1 MNESSLFNET
11 QPIKQSSNYPMLNNN
26 NPEDQSDFPQI
37 NSSSRY
43 MKIAIKYKLPP
54 NFSSI
59 FKITKLGNSYGFCPD
74 VNGDS
79 NILIGPHWPFF
90 IITFTSLSF
99 FLYLFNKYYIITV
112 DILVLIYI
120 ERLFY
125 IMWAITYII
134 TSLKNPGYPKT
145 LKNPGYP
152 KTNLESIRGSKQ
164 MSYCDKCELW
174 YRPKSKTYHCK
185 KCDVC
190 IEGHRF
196 HCVITGHCIGRKNKK
211 EFYIFVMLSILIIF
225 YLSTIYY
232 FNNKKSEKNK

>member
-11 QPIKQSSNYPMLNNN
+11 QPIKQSSNYPMLTNN
-26 NPEDQSDFPQI
+26 NPEEQSDFPQI

-99 FLYLFNKYYIITV
+99 FLYLFNKYYIITA

-134 TSLKNPGYPKT
+134 TS

>member
-11 QPIKQSSNYPMLNNN
+11 QPIKQSSNYPMLTNNN
-26 NPEDQSDFPQI
+26 SEDQSDFPQI

-99 FLYLFNKYYIITV
+99 FLYLFNKYYIITA

-134 TSLKNPGYPKT
+134 TS

>member
-1 MNESSLFNET
+1 MSESNIFNET
-11 QPIKQSSNYPMLNNN
+11 QPIKQSTDSHILNNN
-26 NPEDQSDFPQI
+26 NTEDISEYPQI

-59 FKITKLGNSYGFCPD
+59 FKISRLGNSYGFCPD

-79 NILIGPHWPFF
+79 NILIDPQWPFF
-90 IITFTSLSF
+90 IITFILLST
-99 FLYLFNKYYIITV
+99 FLYLFNKYFIITA

-120 ERLFY
+120 ERMFY
-125 IMWAITYII
+125 IMWAITYIL
-134 TSLKNPGYPKT
+134 TSIKNPGYT
-145 LKNPGYP
+145 

-196 HCVITGHCIGRKNKK
+196 HCIITGHCIGRKNKK
-211 EFYIFVMLSILIIF
+211 EFYIFVMLSILFIF

-232 FNNKKSEKNK
+232 FNNRKSEKNK

>member
-11 QPIKQSSNYPMLNNN
+11 QPIKQSSNYPMLTNNN
-26 NPEDQSDFPQI
+26 TEDQSDFPQI

-79 NILIGPHWPFF
+79 NILIGPHWPLF

-99 FLYLFNKYYIITV
+99 FLYLFNKYYIITA

-134 TSLKNPGYPKT
+134 TS

>member
-11 QPIKQSSNYPMLNNN
+11 QPIKQSSNYPMLTNN

-99 FLYLFNKYYIITV
+99 FLYLFNKYYIITA

-125 IMWAITYII
+125 IIWAITYII
-134 TSLKNPGYPKT
+134 TS

>member
-11 QPIKQSSNYPMLNNN
+11 QPIKQSSNYPMLTNNN
-26 NPEDQSDFPQI
+26 SEDQSDFPQI

-90 IITFTSLSF
+90 IITFTSISF
-99 FLYLFNKYYIITV
+99 FLYLFNKYYIITA

-134 TSLKNPGYPKT
+134 TS

>member
-11 QPIKQSSNYPMLNNN
+11 QPIKQSSNYPMLSNNN
-26 NPEDQSDFPQI
+26 TEDQSDFPQI

-90 IITFTSLSF
+90 IITFTSISF
-99 FLYLFNKYYIITV
+99 FLYLFNKYYIITA

-134 TSLKNPGYPKT
+134 TS

>member
-11 QPIKQSSNYPMLNNN
+11 QPIKQSSNYPMLTNN

-90 IITFTSLSF
+90 IITFTSISF
-99 FLYLFNKYYIITV
+99 FLYLFNKYYIITA

-134 TSLKNPGYPKT
+134 TS

-185 KCDVC
+185 RCDVC

>member
-11 QPIKQSSNYPMLNNN
+11 QPIKQSSNYPMLSNN

-90 IITFTSLSF
+90 IITFTSISF
-99 FLYLFNKYYIITV
+99 FLYLFNRYYIITA

-134 TSLKNPGYPKT
+134 TS

>member
-11 QPIKQSSNYPMLNNN
+11 QPIKQSSNYPMLTNN

-90 IITFTSLSF
+90 IITFTSISF
-99 FLYLFNKYYIITV
+99 FLYLFNKYYIITA

-134 TSLKNPGYPKT
+134 TS

-232 FNNKKSEKNK
+232 FNNKK

>member
-26 NPEDQSDFPQI
+26 TEDQSDFPQI

-90 IITFTSLSF
+90 IITFTSISF
-99 FLYLFNKYYIITV
+99 FLYLFNKYYIITA

-134 TSLKNPGYPKT
+134 TS

>member
-11 QPIKQSSNYPMLNNN
+11 QPIKQSSNYPMLTNN
-26 NPEDQSDFPQI
+26 NPEDQSGFPQI

-90 IITFTSLSF
+90 IITFTSISF
-99 FLYLFNKYYIITV
+99 FLYLFNKYYIITA

-134 TSLKNPGYPKT
+134 TS

-185 KCDVC
+185 RCDVC

>member
-11 QPIKQSSNYPMLNNN
+11 QPIKQSSNYPMLTNN

-90 IITFTSLSF
+90 IITFTSISF
-99 FLYLFNKYYIITV
+99 FLYLFNKYYIITA

-134 TSLKNPGYPKT
+134 TS

>member
-11 QPIKQSSNYPMLNNN
+11 QPIKQSSNYPMLTNN

-90 IITFTSLSF
+90 IITFTSISF
-99 FLYLFNKYYIITV
+99 FLYLFNKYYIITA

-125 IMWAITYII
+125 IMWAITFII
-134 TSLKNPGYPKT
+134 TS

-152 KTNLESIRGSKQ
+152 KTNLESIRGSRQ

>member
-11 QPIKQSSNYPMLNNN
+11 QPIKQSSNYPMLTNN

-90 IITFTSLSF
+90 IITFTSISF
-99 FLYLFNKYYIITV
+99 FLYLFNKYYIITA

-134 TSLKNPGYPKT
+134 TF

>member
-1 MNESSLFNET
+1 MDETSLFNET
-11 QPIKQSSNYPMLNNN
+11 QPIKQTKNTPMLNNN
-26 NPEDQSDFPQI
+26 IEEQSEYPQI
-37 NSSSRY
+37 NSTSRY

-99 FLYLFNKYYIITV
+99 FLYLFNKYYIITA

-134 TSLKNPGYPKT
+134 TS

>member
-11 QPIKQSSNYPMLNNN
+11 QPIKQSSNYPMLSNN

-90 IITFTSLSF
+90 IITFTSISF
-99 FLYLFNKYYIITV
+99 FLYLFNKYYIITA

-125 IMWAITYII
+125 IMWAITFII
-134 TSLKNPGYPKT
+134 TS

>member
-11 QPIKQSSNYPMLNNN
+11 QPIKQSSNYPMLTNN

-90 IITFTSLSF
+90 IITFTSISF
-99 FLYLFNKYYIITV
+99 FLYLFNKYYIITA

-125 IMWAITYII
+125 IMWAITFII
-134 TSLKNPGYPKT
+134 TSLKK
-145 LKNPGYP
+145 
-152 KTNLESIRGSKQ
+152 
-164 MSYCDKCELW
+164 
-174 YRPKSKTYHCK
+174 
-185 KCDVC
+185 
-190 IEGHRF
+190 
-196 HCVITGHCIGRKNKK
+196 
-211 EFYIFVMLSILIIF
+211 
-225 YLSTIYY
+225 
-232 FNNKKSEKNK
+232 